1 MMSKNLWSRE
11 ELLLTLNLYFKIS
24 FSKINYRLPEII
36 KLSKLIE
43 RTPSA
48 VALKLVNFARLDP
61 ALQSRNISGMKHG
74 AKADAV
80 IWNEYYGNLDKLAFE
95 SQSIIAEY
103 KKKPMEITSG
113 IETFD
118 LPKEGKERESLI
130 KTRVNQQ
137 FFRSAILAS
146 YENKCCITGLNIPE
160 LLIASHIKPWSKDK
174 KNRMNLSN
182 GLCLNPL
189 HDKAFDSGLITIT
202 SDYKVLLSKRIHKI
216 TNSPAKDF
224 LISFADKKITL
235 PYKYQPDIKFLE
247 YHNDVIFGN

>member
-1 MMSKNLWSRE
+1 MSKNLWSRE
-11 ELLLTLNLYFKIS
+11 ELLLTLNLYYKIS
-24 FSKINYRLPEII
+24 FSKINYRHPEII

-61 ALQSRNISGMKHG
+61 TLQSRNISGMKHG
-74 AKADAV
+74 AKADEE
-80 IWNEYYGNLDKLAFE
+80 IWNEYYGKLDKLAFE
-95 SQSIIAEY
+95 SERILADYKNQSI
-103 KKKPMEITSG
+103 EISSG
-113 IETFD
+113 INIENI
-118 LPKEGKERESLI
+118 PEEGKERERVI

-174 KNRMNLSN
+174 RNRMNLSN

-202 SDYKVLLSKRIHKI
+202 SAYKVLLSKRIHQI
-216 TNSPAKDF
+216 ANSRAKDF

-235 PYKYQPDIKFLE
+235 PYKYLPDIKFLE
-247 YHNDVIFGN
+247 YHNHVIFRD

>member
-11 ELLLTLNLYFKIS
+11 ELLLTLNLYYKIS
-24 FSKINYRLPEII
+24 FSKINYKHPAII
-36 KLSKLIE
+36 KLSKLIN

-61 ALQSRNISGMKHG
+61 SLQSRNISGMKHG
-74 AKADAV
+74 AKADEE
-80 IWNEYYGNLDKLAFE
+80 IWNEYYANLEKLSFE
-95 SQSIIAEY
+95 SEKILAAYKNHSI
-103 KKKPMEITSG
+103 EISSG
-113 IETFD
+113 IEIEN
-118 LPKEGKERESLI
+118 LPKEGKERERLI

-137 FFRSAILAS
+137 FFRLAILAS

-160 LLIASHIKPWSKDK
+160 LLVASHIKPWSKDK

-202 SDYKVLLSKRIHKI
+202 SDYKVLLSKRIQKI
-216 TNSPAKDF
+216 TNSLAKDF
-224 LISFADKKITL
+224 LISFTDKKITL
-235 PYKYQPDIKFLE
+235 PYKYPPDIKFLE
-247 YHNDVIFGN
+247 YHNDMIFRN